1 MYIIKSI
8 SWLYIYAKAQVSMSE
23 NLRRADLKRRVTSN
37 MRSDLYMRIRL
48 INANQ
53 TYKCEPDKMQVN
65 VDEVRL
71 PKTRVRYSAHI
82 ALR

>member
-1 MYIIKSI
+1 MVKYLCKGASKYERKFKA
-8 SWLYIYAKAQVSMSE
+8 SRLKKASNLKYA
-23 NLRRADLKRRVTSN
+23 
-37 MRSDLYMRIRL
+37 IRL
-48 INANQ
+48 IHANQ